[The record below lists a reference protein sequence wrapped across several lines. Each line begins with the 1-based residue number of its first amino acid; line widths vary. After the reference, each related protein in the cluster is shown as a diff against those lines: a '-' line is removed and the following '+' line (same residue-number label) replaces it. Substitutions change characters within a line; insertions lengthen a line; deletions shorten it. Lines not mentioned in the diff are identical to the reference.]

1 MDNENKINRSVLL
14 VMAFEVEGLC
24 TGLRQTVPNGLAPSA
39 TTLSIINK
47 LLALFSEK
55 AEGGVLD
62 NLPAL
67 TPETTPVDILIVAE
81 ILRSTL
87 MAFLTPDELNERD
100 RKFGFTSD
108 QETPNS

>member
-1 MDNENKINRSVLL
+1 MDNENQINRSALL

-24 TGLRQTVPNGLAPSA
+24 TGLRQTVPNGLEPSA
-39 TTLSIINK
+39 TTLSIMNK

-55 AEGGVLD
+55 ADGVVLD

-67 TPETTPVDILIVAE
+67 TEETSPVDCLIVAE

-87 MAFLTPDELNERD
+87 MAFLTSDELDERD
-100 RKFGFTSD
+100 RTFGFASAQKD
-108 QETPNS
+108 SEL

>member
-1 MDNENKINRSVLL
+1 MDNENKINRSALL

-39 TTLSIINK
+39 TTLSIMNK
-47 LLALFSEK
+47 LLATFSEK
-55 AEGGVLD
+55 SNGGVLD

-67 TPETTPVDILIVAE
+67 TEHTSPVDCLIVAE

-87 MAFLTPDELNERD
+87 MAFLTPDELDERD
-100 RKFGFTSD
+100 RTFGFASPRKDSD
-108 QETPNS
+108 Q

>member
-1 MDNENKINRSVLL
+1 MDNENKRSVLL

-100 RKFGFTSD
+100 RKFGFTSA
-108 QETPNS
+108 QEDSDS

>member
-1 MDNENKINRSVLL
+1 MDNENQINRSALL

-24 TGLRQTVPNGLAPSA
+24 TGLRQTVPNGLEPSA
-39 TTLSIINK
+39 TTLSIMNK

-55 AEGGVLD
+55 ADGVVLD

-67 TPETTPVDILIVAE
+67 TEETSPVDCLIVAE

-87 MAFLTPDELNERD
+87 MAFLTSDELDERD
-100 RKFGFTSD
+100 RTFGFASAQKESD
-108 QETPNS
+108 L